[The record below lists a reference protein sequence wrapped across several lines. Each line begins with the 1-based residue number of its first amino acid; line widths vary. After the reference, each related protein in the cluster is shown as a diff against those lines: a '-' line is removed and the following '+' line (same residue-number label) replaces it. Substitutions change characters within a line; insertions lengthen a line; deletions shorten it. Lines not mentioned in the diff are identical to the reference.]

1 VVGVA
6 AKLRVHQEPGQSVGV
21 LARELQALEGP
32 GQAAPQVIDPHQRR
46 AFAPAVGH
54 QTSRQGIALRRS
66 YPHTPLPIRD
76 SARLGRIGETP
87 GENSGLLARI
97 GFVAQDTPLYRD
109 FTGAELLRL
118 GGKLNRRF
126 DEPMA
131 RERLERL
138 GLPLDRRTGRLS
150 SP

>member
-1 VVGVA
+1 
-6 AKLRVHQEPGQSVGV
+6 
-21 LARELQALEGP
+21 
-32 GQAAPQVIDPHQRR
+32 
-46 AFAPAVGH
+46 
-54 QTSRQGIALRRS
+54 
-66 YPHTPLPIRD
+66 
-76 SARLGRIGETP
+76 
-87 GENSGLLARI
+87 
-97 GFVAQDTPLYRD
+97 
-109 FTGAELLRL
+109 LLRL